1 MTYRLSDYEV
11 ELLLSFYRD
20 IKKYEELL
28 EKEIRDK
35 HYGVDS
41 QIYAAFKLS
50 RVSESTKISYIRDY
64 CAMIKKAMKSW
75 EDAKDDKEYK
85 AYRAIQLKY
94 IGKKA
99 VSYPYIEHKIGCSE
113 GHLRHLHLNKGI
125 TIFKYYLVKQFKKRN
140 YTQSESGALMVDE
153 DYDFEQGRNLELLFY
168 VTSNIARKYREYFKN
183 ADSVGKAANSNI
195 ETISHNKIEYKEVS

>member
-64 CAMIKKAMKSW
+64 CSMIKKAMQSW
-75 EDAKDDKEYK
+75 KDAKDDKEYRV
-85 AYRAIQLKY
+85 YRAIQLIY
-94 IGKKA
+94 IGKNNR
-99 VSYPYIEHKIGCSE
+99 SYMYAERQIGCPRGE
-113 GHLRHLHLNKGI
+113 LRRICLNKGI
-125 TIFKYYLVKQFKKRN
+125 TIFKYYLVKQLKKRN

-168 VTSNIARKYREYFKN
+168 VTANIARKYREYFKN

-195 ETISHNKIEYKEVS
+195 KTISHNKIEYKEVS